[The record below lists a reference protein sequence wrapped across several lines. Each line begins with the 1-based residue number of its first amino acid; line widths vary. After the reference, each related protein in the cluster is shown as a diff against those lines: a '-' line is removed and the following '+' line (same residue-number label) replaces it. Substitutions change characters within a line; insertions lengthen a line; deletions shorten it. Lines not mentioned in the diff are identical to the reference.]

1 MQDKMESTDIELESF
16 KGAGEADKDE
26 NTRHAQDAEQQQLT
40 SQTPVLLYPSGVK
53 YWLALTTLCL
63 GVFLITLDSTI
74 VATAIPYITDE
85 FNSLKDVGW
94 YGSIYLITLCMSQLL
109 FGKLASR
116 YSIRWI
122 YTGSMFVFL
131 VGSALCGAAPNSPAL
146 IVGRAIAGLGSSGLL
161 IVAYS
166 VIPTL
171 SAPDKRALSL
181 GVISMSRSIAATA
194 GPLIGGALT
203 QKVSWRWTFYIN
215 LPLGAAIYV
224 AFFLFITPP
233 ATTATAF
240 TSFRDL
246 LQTLDLPGLITL
258 MPAVVTLLLALQW
271 GGVDYPWSDAR
282 IIALLVL
289 SGVLAIAFVAIELWQ
304 GERAVL
310 PSRIFAQRSISY
322 ASFYGFATS
331 GAIYVLTFYL
341 PEWFQ
346 GVKGV
351 SPLLS
356 SVYTLPWLIT
366 SVVVLLGSGAII
378 SKFGHPDVWML
389 VGSVFGAVG
398 SGLFTTFTP
407 DTTTGKWIG
416 YQIIFAIGSSL
427 FSVTPLIVAQSRLA
441 LKDIPV
447 GTSMVTFAQLLG
459 SSIFVSVGQA
469 VFANA
474 LTGNLRQLGIPGVDA
489 STVAA
494 TGITDLTEGLTGDA
508 KNAVLRA
515 VNNALT
521 NSWRLPIVL
530 TAISVVGALGVEHS
544 KPKM

>member
-1 MQDKMESTDIELESF
+1 MESNENVELESF
-16 KGAGEADKDE
+16 KGAGEASKDE
-26 NTRHAQDAEQQQLT
+26 NMRHEQDAEQQQLT
-40 SQTPVLLYPSGVK
+40 SPTPVPLYPSGVK

-131 VGSALCGAAPNSPAL
+131 VGSAVCGAAPNSPAL

-171 SAPDKRALSL
+171 SPPDKRALSL

-203 QKVSWRWTFYIN
+203 QKASWRWTFYIN
-215 LPLGAAIYV
+215 LPLGAVIYV

-271 GGVDYPWSDAR
+271 GGIEYPWSNAR

-304 GERAVL
+304 GEAAVL
-310 PSRIFAQRSISY
+310 PSRIFSQRSISY

-366 SVVVLLGSGAII
+366 SVVVLLGSGTVI

-447 GTSMVTFAQLLG
+447 GTSLVTFAQLLG

-469 VFANA
+469 LFTNA
-474 LTGNLRQLGIPGVDA
+474 LTGNLRQLAIPGVDA

-494 TGITDLTEGLTGDA
+494 TGITDLTKGLTGDA

-515 VNNALT
+515 INNALT

-530 TAISVVGALGVEHS
+530 TAISVVGALGVEHR
-544 KPKM
+544 KPKNAA